1 MRFLDRMER
10 RFGKYAIKNLMIY
23 MSVLY
28 GLGFVV
34 STINPS
40 VYVTTL
46 CLRPSKVMSGE
57 IWRLVTWLMYPPST
71 SALFG
76 LIMIYIYYMLGNV
89 IERICGAFR
98 FNLFLLGGILL
109 HVAAVLLIYVFAG
122 IDIIL
127 TPENLNM
134 TIMLAYM
141 ALIPDAVFVL
151 FFFIP
156 IKAKYLGVI
165 YLVMTLVS
173 FFGGN
178 IAVRISIAVSLVNFA
193 FFYFTSAVDAK
204 NKISRSLSR
213 AIRKH
218 EKAKSAAAS
227 LKMKPQSGAARHK
240 CAVCGRTELD
250 DPNLEFRYC
259 SKCAGEYEYCL
270 DHLYTH
276 VHVTGKSANETETA
290 SVSVKEES

>member
-40 VYVTTL
+40 VYATTL

-71 SALFG
+71 SAFFG
-76 LIMIYIYYMLGNV
+76 LIMIYVYFSLGTM
-89 IERICGAFR
+89 IERICGTFR
-98 FNLFLLGGILL
+98 FNLFLLGGILM
-109 HVAAVLLIYVFAG
+109 HVAAVMLIYIFTG
-122 IDIIL
+122 TDILL

-151 FFFIP
+151 FFIIP

-165 YLVMTLVS
+165 YLVMTLMS

-178 IAVRISIAVSLVNFA
+178 VAVKVSIAVSLVNFA
-193 FFYFTSAVDAK
+193 IFYFTSAAQAK
-204 NKISRSLSR
+204 DKLSRSIIS
-213 AIRKH
+213 AIKKR
-218 EKAKSAAAS
+218 EKARSNVTR
-227 LKMKPQSGAARHK
+227 MKPESGGPRHR

-259 SKCAGEYEYCL
+259 SKCAGEYEYCM

-276 VHVTGKSANETETA
+276 VHVGAES
-290 SVSVKEES
+290 KE